1 MIHSAISST
10 QNRWFL
16 LDERLCFVARWC
28 LLSLDLKFEAFD
40 DEHAFRSRRE
50 SRPQKKTAREI
61 ENIAEE
67 NFEGLDAGGV
77 FEFSMNG

>member
-1 MIHSAISST
+1 MST
-10 QNRWFL
+10 HFD
-16 LDERLCFVARWC
+16 LDVNQGH
-28 LLSLDLKFEAFD
+28 K
-40 DEHAFRSRRE
+40 
-50 SRPQKKTAREI
+50 KKTAREI